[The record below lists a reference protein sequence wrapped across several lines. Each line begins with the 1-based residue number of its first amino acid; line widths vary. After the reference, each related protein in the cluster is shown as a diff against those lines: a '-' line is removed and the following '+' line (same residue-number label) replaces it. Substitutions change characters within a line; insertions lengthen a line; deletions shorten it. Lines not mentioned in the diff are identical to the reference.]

1 LPGKENA
8 SSCLARRLGDRRVV
22 NDGVHGP
29 HDSHGADRPATKG
42 AVPMAKKSK
51 KSKKGKKGKK

>member
-1 LPGKENA
+1 M
-8 SSCLARRLGDRRVV
+8 RRRVWS
-22 NDGVHGP
+22 DGSATVGWSTTASHGP
-29 HDSHGADRPATKG
+29 QGSHGADRPATKG